1 MALFTD
7 NYGPSPSGLLFA
19 VQFLEREL
27 LAAGF
32 EVLVVAPATDGPNPY
47 RDHPLRSEKRLP
59 SIKLPGVPVAVAG
72 GRGFERALDE
82 FAADPPDII
91 HVHGL
96 GPIGLL
102 GVWAAD
108 RVERPLLVT
117 WHTDFEAYA
126 DHYAMLTPF
135 MDAFYQLLK
144 VATRGMKR
152 PQLQEMRR
160 WLVDRNWLSLRRL
173 RFRLRGGSLSRR
185 SLLNAARGMLE
196 AAELVTAPSDKTALR
211 VRELAFRSRIRVVPN
226 GLDALPEGRP
236 LPAASGPRILYV
248 GRIAPEKNIA
258 LLVDAFAWVR
268 EEIPNA
274 ELMFVGDWKVSSTL
288 AQKLRSARRRGGV
301 TLVGQVPRDDLGPY
315 YASADVFAFP
325 STTDTQALVLHE
337 AAHAGLP
344 IVSVDPE
351 LRLVVDEG
359 VNGLFARP
367 TPESLARQLVS
378 MIRRLESPDF
388 AARAHARSREMASWW
403 TIHHQSEAIIS
414 LYRDLAA
421 GRPVAESM
429 HAIPPDGDAV
439 PGGTIPGAAVPGG
452 AVPGGAVPGG
462 AVPGGAV
469 PGGAAARSGDVGGA
483 EPGLPAGG
491 DAPDPDE
498 DAPGGNDRG
507 RPEEASDGSGP
518 GERGA
523 P

>member
-1 MALFTD
+1 MEPTQPARARPTAQRRRASEGQTQRPLRVALFTD
-7 NYGPSPSGLLFA
+7 NYGPAPSGLLYA

-27 LAAGF
+27 LAEGF
-32 EVLVVAPATDGPNPY
+32 EVLVVAPQTRCSNPY
-47 RDHPLRSEKRLP
+47 SDHPLRSEKRLP
-59 SIKLPGVPVAVAG
+59 SLRLPGLPMAVAG

-135 MDAFYQLLK
+135 LEAFYQLIKL
-144 VATRGMKR
+144 AANGMKR

-160 WLVDRNWLSLRRL
+160 WLADRNVLSLRHL
-173 RFRLRGGSLSRR
+173 RFRLRGGSVSRR

-196 AAELVTAPSDKTALR
+196 AAELVTAPSDKTAFR
-211 VRELAFRSRIRVVPN
+211 VRELAPRSRIQVIPN
-226 GLDALPEGRP
+226 GLDALPERKP
-236 LPAASGPRILYV
+236 LPRPSGPRILYV
-248 GRIAPEKNIA
+248 GRIAPEKNIG

-288 AQKLRSARRRGGV
+288 AQKLRRARRRGGV
-301 TLVGQVPRDDLGPY
+301 TLVGQVPRDELGPY
-315 YASADVFAFP
+315 YASADVYAFP
-325 STTDTQALVLHE
+325 SLTDTQALVLHE

-351 LRLVVDEG
+351 LRLVIDEG

-367 TPESLARQLVS
+367 TPESLARQLVA
-378 MIRRLESPDF
+378 MLRRLDSPEF

-403 TIHHQSEAIIS
+403 TIERQSKSIIG

-421 GRPVAESM
+421 GRPIPESM
-429 HAIPPDGDAV
+429 HAVPPKQ
-439 PGGTIPGAAVPGG
+439 P
-452 AVPGGAVPGG
+452 
-462 AVPGGAV
+462 
-469 PGGAAARSGDVGGA
+469 
-483 EPGLPAGG
+483 
-491 DAPDPDE
+491 
-498 DAPGGNDRG
+498 
-507 RPEEASDGSGP
+507 
-518 GERGA
+518 
-523 P
+523 